1 MSAPTTVVMPTKD
14 GVPQPGGAVAA
25 VPLKGGAVALAPFP
39 LGGGK
44 RKKTK
49 RVPKRILKLFKKGST
64 NKLKKLMKG
73 GADAKEVVMGGNGEA
88 VLDGARR
95 RHSRRGSR
103 KTRRHGF
110 LY

>member
-1 MSAPTTVVMPTKD
+1 MSSPTVVMPTKD
-14 GVPQPGGAVAA
+14 GSPQPSQAVAA
-25 VPLKGGAVALAPFP
+25 VPLKGGAVALAPLP

-44 RKKTK
+44 RKKNTK

-73 GADAKEVVMGGNGEA
+73 GQDAKEVVMGGEGEDTG
-88 VLDGARR
+88 VVGARR
-95 RHSRRGSR
+95 RSRRSSR